1 LLIAIFLSYS
11 KNLDVVLSTIW
22 YVAQMK
28 HEESNGEQSCQN
40 CH

>member
-1 LLIAIFLSYS
+1 
-11 KNLDVVLSTIW
+11 LSTIW